1 MESKSRISKKKI
13 KRKLKM
19 RFKILIPLLIII
31 FLVGSY
37 GLYLHSKAD
46 SAISKS
52 HDDINRDKSA
62 LREESVDPKFDNVSV
77 LIMGIDSS
85 EKRGSDEDARTDA
98 LLLATLNKDEKS
110 VKLLS
115 IPRDSYVYVPEVGY
129 NTKINHAHAYGGPRA
144 TIETVENLLKIPID
158 YYVRINFEAFMDV
171 VDAVGGITVDVPY
184 EIVEQNSRDQAGAI
198 HLYPGIQELDG
209 EEALAFVRT
218 RSKDSDIERGK
229 RQQEAIKA
237 LVSKSLSITSV
248 LKYDDIIE
256 AIGENLKTNMT
267 FSEMKSFFSYLTEG
281 KDLSIETLN
290 IDGYDYKP
298 SGTYYWQLDEVSL
311 AYTINQLERHLE
323 LPVTDFGYDYSQYEE
338 QYAEE
343 NNIQKTNE
351 ASEENP
357 YSQY

>member
-1 MESKSRISKKKI
+1 METKSRRTKKR
-13 KRKLKM
+13 RKLKT
-19 RFKILIPLLIII
+19 RFKILVPILLVL
-31 FLVGSY
+31 FLIGSY
-37 GLYLHSKAD
+37 TLYLHSKAD

-52 HDDINRDKSA
+52 HDDIDRDKSA
-62 LREESVDPKFDNVSV
+62 LRDEFVDPKFDNVSV

-85 EKRGSDEDARTDA
+85 EKRGNEESARTDA
-98 LLLATLNKDEKS
+98 LLVATLNKDEKS
-110 VKLLS
+110 VKLVS

-144 TIETVENLLKIPID
+144 TIETVEHLLQIPID

-198 HLYPGIQELDG
+198 HLYPGIQELNG
-209 EEALAFVRT
+209 EEALAYVRT
-218 RSKDSDIERGK
+218 RKKDNDIERGK

-281 KDLSIETLN
+281 KNLSIETLN
-290 IDGYDYKP
+290 IEGRDYRP
-298 SGTYYWQLDEVSL
+298 SGTYYWQLDDVSL

-323 LPVTDFGYDYSQYEE
+323 LPETDFGYDFSEYEQTVNGDNSLE
-338 QYAEE
+338 S
-343 NNIQKTNE
+343 NE
-351 ASEENP
+351 ASEEETS
-357 YSQY
+357 SQY